1 MVDPLWIPLTIGAA
15 FFQNVRFMLQKHLK
29 DTGLSAT
36 GATYARF
43 VFSAPVV
50 GIFVLI
56 YIQTTGVTVPPL
68 GCAFWGFVAMAAVAQ
83 VLATV
88 CVVALFSR
96 RNFAVGVTLKKSEVL
111 QTVFVGLVVLGETV
125 SLWGL
130 AALVIGLVALL
141 VLSSDAIDTKAL
153 GFFRR
158 IATPSAG
165 LGLLSGAFFAF
176 AGVGVRGATLEL
188 ATDDLILRAGF
199 ALAMVTA
206 TQAIGMT
213 LWFAWRDPAQIRR
226 VARAWKP
233 VSMVGATSL
242 AGSYCW
248 FAAFSLQTAAFVY
261 ALGQIEVI
269 FSILG
274 GALIFKER
282 LSRKEI
288 IGITLLMVSLVWLIF
303 VT

>member
-1 MVDPLWIPLTIGAA
+1 
-15 FFQNVRFMLQKHLK
+15 
-29 DTGLSAT
+29 
-36 GATYARF
+36 
-43 VFSAPVV
+43 
-50 GIFVLI
+50 
-56 YIQTTGVTVPPL
+56 
-68 GCAFWGFVAMAAVAQ
+68 
-83 VLATV
+83 
-88 CVVALFSR
+88 
-96 RNFAVGVTLKKSEVL
+96 
-111 QTVFVGLVVLGETV
+111 
-125 SLWGL
+125 
-130 AALVIGLVALL
+130 
-141 VLSSDAIDTKAL
+141 
-153 GFFRR
+153 
-158 IATPSAG
+158 